1 MNRALSTRHR
11 YRGQRSGRAFSQKAD
26 DDFYVCN
33 NFSYGCLA
41 FLEVPGKM
49 AGDARFLEQGEFEQN
64 QPAVDEIGLA
74 LVCGFWMAG
83 LRAKKIELQLMLLR
97 FTKIN

>member
-11 YRGQRSGRAFSQKAD
+11 YRGQGRAFSQKAD

-41 FLEVPGKM
+41 SLEDPGKM

-64 QPAVDEIGLA
+64 QPAVDGIGLA

-83 LRAKKIELQLMLLR
+83 LRAKKS
-97 FTKIN
+97 NCS